1 MASESTA
8 GLSDVKPPE
17 SIARAGASS
26 LVRVDL
32 AGLSDPGRVRKTNE
46 DHFMA
51 ARFDRTMRTLISN
64 VRSGHVPA
72 EFAET
77 CFAFLVADGVGGA
90 AGGEVAS
97 ETALRSIVGMILR
110 SPKWALK
117 LDDPD
122 TRDAEIDSLLT
133 RSRGYLQRMH
143 ALIRERQA
151 EDPQLAKMG
160 TTLTAAYAVGVDLF
174 VLHVGDSRAYVLRRG
189 LLHRITHGHTLAQQ
203 YADQGVLPQSEVDE
217 HPLAHV
223 LTRAVGAPV
232 DTLEVDTH
240 HRDIESGDRLLLCSD
255 GLTKTASDDE
265 IAAVLNRPGDSDS
278 ACRALIELALAR
290 GASDNVTAIVA
301 TYSVA

>member
-1 MASESTA
+1 MTMSVPHDFAATPGVPFPDDALPSGRVKADVAAQTHA
-8 GLSDVKPPE
+8 GNRPNNEDAYGVFRLGRFFE
-17 SIARAGASS
+17 
-26 LVRVDL
+26 RVDSSAAADL
-32 AGLSDPGRVRKTNE
+32 LPARYE
-46 DHFMA
+46 D
-51 ARFDRTMRTLISN
+51 
-64 VRSGHVPA
+64 SGH
-72 EFAET
+72 
-77 CFAFLVADGVGGA
+77 LLIVADGVGGA

-278 ACRALIELALAR
+278 ACRSLIELALAR